1 MGWSVRAVSSATE
14 ASCEL
19 AQRPIES
26 LHPGLWPPPHGPAR
40 AEEAR
45 PLPRNVPTVGGGLG
59 REGARLHKSPFLP
72 GPGKGMDTPACP
84 RPRLLPDSG
93 HGRCERPSWRR

>member
-26 LHPGLWPPPHGPAR
+26 LHPGLWPPPHGPVR

-45 PLPRNVPTVGGGLG
+45 PLPRNVPTVGGVGSGGGQAPQKPLSP
-59 REGARLHKSPFLP
+59 RAWEGHGPSSLP
-72 GPGKGMDTPACP
+72 PPLP
-84 RPRLLPDSG
+84 PPRLRARSV
-93 HGRCERPSWRR
+93 